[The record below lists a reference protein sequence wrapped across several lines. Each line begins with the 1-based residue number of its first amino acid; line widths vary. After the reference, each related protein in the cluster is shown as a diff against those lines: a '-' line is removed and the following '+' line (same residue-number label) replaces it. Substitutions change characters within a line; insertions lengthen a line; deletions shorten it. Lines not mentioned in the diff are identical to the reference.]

1 MRILFLTKRQYMGKD
16 LLRDRFGRFYEF
28 PRMLALHDHHVRAV
42 CLKYWDDGVTSAA
55 GRQYLDD
62 VEWQSF
68 QLGKN
73 WVAGFSRHF
82 QRLKDIATDLAPDII
97 VGASDAMHVILAA
110 SLSARVKVPFAI
122 DLYDDFESYW
132 ATKLP
137 GITTQLRRAVLRASG
152 ISTVS
157 SNLASKVMSEYRAT
171 GIVRTITNAVCPEF
185 FQPGDK
191 IQARK
196 KLGLPESEKLI
207 GTAGDLSRERG
218 VSTLLQA
225 FQKLARGKK
234 NLRLVL
240 AGRLDRRLPIPANGK
255 VRYLGELPHRN
266 VGLLFNALDV
276 GVVSN
281 RRDQFAE
288 SCFPQKFYE
297 MIACRLPMVAA
308 DIGVMRGLLAG
319 YENCLYQPENADC
332 LADAIEKQLDTPAGV
347 DISAPTWEERGRD
360 FHELLMEA
368 STHWNSVSPLMMNVS
383 GRRPF

>member
-1 MRILFLTKRQYMGKD
+1 MRILFLTKQQYMGKD

-28 PRMLALHDHHVRAV
+28 PRVLTLHDHHVRGI
-42 CLKYWDDGVTSAA
+42 CLKYWDDGATSAA

-62 VEWQSF
+62 VDWQSF
-68 QLGKN
+68 RLSKN
-73 WVAGFSRHF
+73 WVAEFFHHF
-82 QRLKDIATDLAPDII
+82 QRLTDIATDFAPEII
-97 VGASDAMHVILAA
+97 VGVSDAMHVILAA
-110 SLSARVKVPFAI
+110 SLSARVKVPFVI
-122 DLYDDFESYW
+122 DLYDDFESYG
-132 ATKLP
+132 ATRLP

-171 GIVRTITNAVCPEF
+171 GIVRTITNAVCPEI

-191 IQARK
+191 MQARK
-196 KLGLPESEKLI
+196 KLGLPESEMLV

-218 VSTLLQA
+218 VGTVLQA
-225 FQKLARGKK
+225 FQKLSRRKK
-234 NLRLVL
+234 NLCLVM

-255 VRYLGELPHRN
+255 VRYLGELPHRD

-308 DIGVMRGLLAG
+308 DVGVMSGLLAG
-319 YENCLYQPENADC
+319 YENCLYQSENADC
-332 LADAIEKQLDTPAGV
+332 LADAIERQLDTPSGV

-368 STHWNSVSPLMMNVS
+368 SRNWNSVSPLVNVS
-383 GRRPF
+383 GTSPF